1 MVKIVNGMN
10 QLKFSELMYVYSEA
24 NMDNGA
30 ERYPNLSVD
39 AQIRE
44 AEVDFYNYLNDV
56 FFQTDGAFYAIL
68 ELNCRY
74 VSALRMEPYRDGWL
88 LCALETAPNER
99 NRGHAFNLIRSSLD
113 YLRTFN
119 SKKVYSHVSKDGWA
133 SIATHM
139 KCGFR
144 IEKDH
149 AVYLDGSVLH
159 SCYTMVY
166 HM

>member
-1 MVKIVNGMN
+1 MLKIVNRMN
-10 QLKFSELMYVYSEA
+10 QLKFSELMHVYSEG
-24 NMDNGA
+24 NRENGA

-44 AEVDFYNYLNDV
+44 AEFDFYNYLNDV
-56 FFQTDGAFYAIL
+56 FFRTEGTFYAIL
-68 ELNCRY
+68 EENCRY
-74 VSALRMEPYRDGWL
+74 ISALRMEPYMDGWL
-88 LCALETAPNER
+88 LCALETLPDER
-99 NRGHAFNLIRSSLD
+99 NRGYASNLIRSLLD
-113 YLRTFN
+113 YLRTFHR
-119 SKKVYSHVSKDGWA
+119 KKVYSHVSKDNYA

-139 KCGFR
+139 KCGFQ

>member
-1 MVKIVNGMN
+1 MLKIVNGMN
-10 QLKFSELMYVYSEA
+10 QLKFSELMYVYSEG
-24 NMDNGA
+24 NRENGA

-44 AEVDFYNYLNDV
+44 AEFDFYNYLNDV
-56 FFQTDGAFYAIL
+56 FFRTEGTFYAIW
-68 ELNCRY
+68 EENHRY
-74 VSALRMEPYRDGWL
+74 LSALRMEPYKDGWL
-88 LCALETAPNER
+88 LCALETVPNER
-99 NRGHAFNLIRSSLD
+99 NRGYASKLISCLFD

-119 SKKVYSHVSKDGWA
+119 MKIVYSHVTKDNYA

-139 KCGFR
+139 KCGFQ

-149 AVYLDGSVLH
+149 AVYLDGSVLY
-159 SCYTMVY
+159 SCYTMAY